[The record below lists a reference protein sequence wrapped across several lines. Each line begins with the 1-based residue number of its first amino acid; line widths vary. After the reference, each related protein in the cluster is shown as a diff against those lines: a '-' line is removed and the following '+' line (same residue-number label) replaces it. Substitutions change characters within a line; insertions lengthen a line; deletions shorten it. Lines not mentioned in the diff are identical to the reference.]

1 MLERAAAPAVDGSGD
16 EVSTNEVK
24 RRLPATDPD
33 PIADAHR
40 LEQIVIAHGKLVVL
54 FHVGDEVDATE
65 VGAM

>member
-1 MLERAAAPAVDGSGD
+1 MLERAAAPAVDGSRD
-16 EVSTNEVK
+16 EVSTNQVE

-33 PIADAHR
+33 PIADAHG
-40 LEQIVIAHGKLVVL
+40 LEEIVIAHGELVVL